1 MRKIFKKAL
10 LASGLIALISGGS
23 AQAAGDP
30 AKGKILFEGCAGCHG
45 RPGYTNAF
53 PRYQVPLVAGQ
64 SEAYIVAALAA
75 YAAGNR
81 NHMSMEGN
89 ALSLSGK
96 NIEHIGAY
104 LEGFKL
110 GKVSHE
116 ITGNPK
122 AGKKKAASCAGCH
135 GEKGVGSDKNYPH
148 LAGQY
153 ESYLVHAMNQY
164 KSGKR
169 KNPIMSGMVSS
180 LSEEDILDIAAFYAN
195 QKKGLPIF
203 AR

>member
-10 LASGLIALISGGS
+10 LTAGFVAMACGGS
-23 AQAAGDP
+23 VQAAGDP
-30 AKGKILFEGCAGCHG
+30 IKGKILFEGCAGCHG

-53 PRYQVPLVAGQ
+53 PRYHVPLVAGQ
-64 SEAYIVAALAA
+64 SGAYTVAALTA

-89 ALSLSGK
+89 ALSLTEE
-96 NIEHIGAY
+96 NRVHIGAY

-110 GKVSHE
+110 TKVSHE

-135 GEKGVGSDKNYPH
+135 GGKGVGSDKNYPH

-153 ESYLVHAMNQY
+153 ESYLVHAINQY

-169 KNPIMSGMVSS
+169 KSPIMTGMVSS
-180 LSEEDILDIAAFYAN
+180 LTEEDILDIAAFYAN
-195 QKKGLPIF
+195 QKKGLPVF
-203 AR
+203 SR

>member
-10 LASGLIALISGGS
+10 LAVGIIALVSGGS
-23 AQAAGDP
+23 AQSAGDP
-30 AKGKILFEGCAGCHG
+30 AEGKVLFEGCAGCHG

-53 PRYQVPLVAGQ
+53 PRYHIPLIAGQ
-64 SEAYIVAALAA
+64 SEAYIVAALAS

-89 ALSLSGK
+89 ALSLSEE
-96 NIEHIGAY
+96 NMEHIGAY

-110 GKVSHE
+110 SKVSHE
-116 ITGNPK
+116 ISGNPK

-135 GEKGVGSDKNYPH
+135 GGKGVGSDQNYPH

-153 ESYLVHAMNQY
+153 ESYLVHAINQY

-169 KNPIMSGMVSS
+169 KSPVMSGMVSS
-180 LSEEDILDIAAFYAN
+180 LSEEDILDIAAFYAY
-195 QKKGLPIF
+195 QKKGLPVF